1 MIDLVIF
8 TIAFAYV
15 VISTGVT
22 NLFSDQKRIKHIQK
36 TFSDIRNE
44 FEQALKEKNDARMKE
59 IEQRQSKSMP
69 LLMEQTLLMFKPL
82 IVLLPMLIVLLQ
94 EIRFAFPGFSI
105 TIPISIPVAF
115 QNFEQFPNWRDTFG
129 PLGWFWISVLLN
141 SLLLSAIRWVYG
153 KFFVKQESGE
163 KPTVPVSK

>member
-129 PLGWFWISVLLN
+129 TLGWFRISVLLN

-163 KPTVPVSK
+163 KPTVPVSN